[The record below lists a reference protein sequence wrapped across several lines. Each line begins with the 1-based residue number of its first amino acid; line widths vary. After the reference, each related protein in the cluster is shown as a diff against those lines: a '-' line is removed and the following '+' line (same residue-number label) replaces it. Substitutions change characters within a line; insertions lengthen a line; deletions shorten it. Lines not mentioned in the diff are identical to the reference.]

1 MALDTLTILNDA
13 LRNTGNHE
21 LTVINDGTDEWIVAS
36 GAYQRALTDLIT
48 QHRWNFARATADLV
62 RMGDSDS
69 QTYDDAYALPA
80 DALHLLAVYSGGYL
94 TSRYEVA
101 GRTVSLDATT
111 GVTVE
116 YIAAPLDADWH
127 PQAAEVLTMM
137 VEAGILR
144 GLNEDFTEAAR
155 RDKAIEDKLR
165 LVRPLVDQ
173 QNPARNTYLSGIG
186 MARRTRRG

>member
-1 MALDTLTILNDA
+1 MALDSLTILNDA
-13 LRNTGNHE
+13 LRNTGNRE
-21 LTVINDGTDEWIVAS
+21 LSVLNDGTDEWIAAS

-62 RMGDSDS
+62 RTGDSDS

-80 DALHLLAVYSGGYL
+80 GALHLLAVYADGNL
-94 TSRYEVA
+94 TQRYELA
-101 GRTVSLDATT
+101 GRTLAIDATT

-144 GLNEDFTEAAR
+144 GLNEDFTEARR
-155 RDKAIEDKLR
+155 RDADIELKLR
-165 LVRPLVDQ
+165 QVRPLVDQ
-173 QNPARNTYLSGIG
+173 QNPARNTYLSRVA